1 MNAAVNA
8 AVNAASSHGAPMAPR
23 RWRVH
28 ERRVETAD
36 TVTIVIV
43 PDDPSQALD
52 PPRPGQFAMLSA
64 WGAHEIPVSYSAVE
78 PSIEHTVRS
87 VGPASEAVFALRVG
101 DPLGVRGPFGTGWD
115 LGVTDDRDVVV
126 VAGGIGLAPLRP
138 LVRALVDD
146 DAARGRTS
154 VLIGARTPAE
164 VCFGAEIAEWSERGL
179 TVEVTVD
186 AAVPT
191 TGPRWYGRVGLVTRL
206 LDLVDVDPRRTTAFV
221 CGPEVMMRASVH
233 ALGQRGVG
241 AESILV
247 SGERNM
253 KCAIGHC
260 GHCQLGGHLLCRDG
274 AVMPASILGPLM
286 AVREL

>member
-1 MNAAVNA
+1 MNA

-43 PDDPSQALD
+43 PDDPSQAID

-87 VGPASEAVFALRVG
+87 VGPASEAVFELRVG
-101 DPLGVRGPFGTGWD
+101 DPLGVRGPFGTGWA

-146 DAARGRTS
+146 DAARGRLVVS
-154 VLIGARTPAE
+154 AAAG
-164 VCFGAEIAEWSERGL
+164 WGL

-191 TGPRWYGRVGLVTRL
+191 AGPRWHGRVGLVTRL